1 MAVTPYKIN
10 TGKKQQVEQMFDN
23 IAHRYDF
30 VNNFLSL
37 GIDILWRK
45 KAIGLLSAHNPK
57 SILDIATGTGEFA
70 IEALKL
76 KPARIVGVDISE
88 GMLQK
93 GREKLLRKGLDKK
106 IELLKGDS
114 EKLPFPD
121 ACFDAVT
128 VGFGVR
134 NFENLEKG
142 LADIYRILSPAGTL
156 AILEF
161 SKPKGF
167 PVKQLY
173 NFYFKRVC
181 PLVGRIFSRD
191 ASAYTYLYNS
201 VQAFP
206 DGEDFTSILK
216 DTGFKNPETYPVSGG
231 IATIYIAK
239 K

>member
-1 MAVTPYKIN
+1 MSVTPYKIN
-10 TGKKQQVEQMFDN
+10 AGKKEQVEQMFDN

-45 KAIGLLSAHNPK
+45 KAIRLLSKYKPK

-70 IEALKL
+70 IEALTLHPEK
-76 KPARIVGVDISE
+76 ITGVDISE

-93 GREKLLRKGLDKK
+93 GREKLLRKGLGTK
-106 IELLKGDS
+106 IELIRGDS
-114 EKLPFPD
+114 EKLPFAD
-121 ACFDAVT
+121 KQYDAVT

-134 NFENLEKG
+134 NFEDLQKG
-142 LADIYRILSPAGTL
+142 LADIYRVLNNGGTL
-156 AILEF
+156 VILEF
-161 SKPKGF
+161 SKPRSF

-191 ASAYTYLYNS
+191 ASAYTYLYDS

-206 DGEDFTSILK
+206 DGDDFTNILK
-216 DTGFKNPETYPVSGG
+216 ATGFKDTETHPVSGA
-231 IATIYIAK
+231 IATIYLAK